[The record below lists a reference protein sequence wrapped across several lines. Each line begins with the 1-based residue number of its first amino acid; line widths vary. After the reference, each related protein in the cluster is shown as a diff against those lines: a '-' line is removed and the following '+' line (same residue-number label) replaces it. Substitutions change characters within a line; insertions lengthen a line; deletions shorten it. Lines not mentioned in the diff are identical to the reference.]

1 MVYIYVLQL
10 VNNKYYIGKTNNPK
24 FRLDNHFESNGCTWT
39 RKFKPINIER
49 LIPDCCDFDED
60 KYTLMYMSMKGI
72 DNTRGGSFCQVE
84 LTDDLKR
91 FILRMLYSS
100 SNLCFLCGSG
110 DHFVNNC
117 PSKLDISPSPSPIP
131 SPSNS
136 SSNTI
141 SETYE
146 LPKEN
151 RKIDLSVKGLY
162 NDEQIIIRIS
172 KRPIKTL
179 LC

>member
-1 MVYIYVLQL
+1 
-10 VNNKYYIGKTNNPK
+10 
-24 FRLDNHFESNGCTWT
+24 
-39 RKFKPINIER
+39 
-49 LIPDCCDFDED
+49 
-60 KYTLMYMSMKGI
+60 
-72 DNTRGGSFCQVE
+72 
-84 LTDDLKR
+84 
-91 FILRMLYSS
+91 MLYSS

-110 DHFVNNC
+110 DHFVNHC
-117 PSKLDISPSPSPIP
+117 PSKLDISPSPSPSP
-131 SPSNS
+131 SP
-136 SSNTI
+136 SNTI